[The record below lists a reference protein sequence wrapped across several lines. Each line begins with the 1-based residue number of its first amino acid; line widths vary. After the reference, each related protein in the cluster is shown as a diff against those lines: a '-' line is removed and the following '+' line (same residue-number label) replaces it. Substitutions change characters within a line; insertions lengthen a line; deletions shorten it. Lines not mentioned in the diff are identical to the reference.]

1 MNYNKLP
8 NKYLV
13 LFEQAKQHMVNHKK
27 ESFLSKKLQSTAKNR
42 NRYEHIHIQYLSKNF
57 HSEPKFKTIHNRSFS
72 TTVKKS
78 EPEKESK

>member
-13 LFEQAKQHMVNHKK
+13 LFEQAKQHNMVNHKK

-42 NRYEHIHIQYLSKNF
+42 NRYEHIHI
-57 HSEPKFKTIHNRSFS
+57 
-72 TTVKKS
+72 
-78 EPEKESK
+78 

>member
-42 NRYEHIHIQYLSKNF
+42 NRYEHIHIYSIYL
-57 HSEPKFKTIHNRSFS
+57 KTFTLNLNLKQF
-72 TTVKKS
+72 TTGVLVQ
-78 EPEKESK
+78 

>member
-13 LFEQAKQHMVNHKK
+13 LFEQAKQHMANHKK

-42 NRYEHIHIQYLSKNF
+42 NRYEHIHI
-57 HSEPKFKTIHNRSFS
+57 
-72 TTVKKS
+72 
-78 EPEKESK
+78 

>member
-27 ESFLSKKLQSTAKNR
+27 ERFLSKKLQSTAKNR
-42 NRYEHIHIQYLSKNF
+42 NRYEHIHI
-57 HSEPKFKTIHNRSFS
+57 
-72 TTVKKS
+72 
-78 EPEKESK
+78 

>member
-27 ESFLSKKLQSTAKNR
+27 ESFLSTVCNLQLRIGIGMNIYIYS
-42 NRYEHIHIQYLSKNF
+42 IYL
-57 HSEPKFKTIHNRSFS
+57 KTFTLNLNLKQF
-72 TTVKKS
+72 TTGVLVQ
-78 EPEKESK
+78 